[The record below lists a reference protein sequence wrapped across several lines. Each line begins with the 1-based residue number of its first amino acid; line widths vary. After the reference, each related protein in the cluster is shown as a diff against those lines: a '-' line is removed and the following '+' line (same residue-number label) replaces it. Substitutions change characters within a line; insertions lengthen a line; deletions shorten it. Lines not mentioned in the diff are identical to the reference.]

1 MAEEMQKGPN
11 KDGLANTFLI
21 AVFLCL
27 ICSIVVS
34 GLAVSLKPMQ
44 QLNKELDQKKNILRA
59 AGLLA
64 ADSDISEDGRTVE
77 EMFAD
82 FNVRAVNLDSG
93 EYTDV
98 VNVESYDPIRAAAD
112 STVSIGLSDD
122 DDIATLGRRENVSL
136 VFIKTP
142 YCLRKN
148 MNTL

>member
-98 VNVESYDPIRAAAD
+98 VNVESYDPIRAAKD
-112 STVSIGLSDD
+112 STVSIGLSAD

-136 VFIKTP
+136 CSVR
-142 YCLRKN
+142 L
-148 MNTL
+148 

>member
-1 MAEEMQKGPN
+1 MAEETQKGLN
-11 KDGLANTFLI
+11 KDGLANIFLI

-77 EMFAD
+77 EIFAD

-98 VNVESYDPIRAAAD
+98 VNVESYDPIRAAKD
-112 STVSIGLSDD
+112 STVSIGRSAD
-122 DDIATLGRRENVSL
+122 DDIAT
-136 VFIKTP
+136 
-142 YCLRKN
+142 
-148 MNTL
+148 